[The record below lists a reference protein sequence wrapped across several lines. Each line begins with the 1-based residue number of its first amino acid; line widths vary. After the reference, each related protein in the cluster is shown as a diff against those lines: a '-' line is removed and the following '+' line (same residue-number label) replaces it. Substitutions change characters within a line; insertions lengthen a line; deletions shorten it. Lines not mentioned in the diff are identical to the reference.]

1 MSATSDRKSAAPDP
15 SQRDQTTTIGFNFEA
30 AAERFR
36 VAASAVSADDLDLL
50 TPCDG
55 WTIRDL
61 LDHAASG
68 PRFFAAIAGGDLSS
82 VTAIDID
89 TDDVWKGTVADD
101 LARLVEAWRDPTAW
115 EGETTVGEL
124 TLANAQWARVG
135 YDELVLHGWDLAAT
149 ILQIYEP
156 GTEELDV
163 IEPFIEE
170 TAAEPAAE
178 GLWGPSFSVEPAFS
192 RFERLLAL
200 SGRDPNWSPRSL
212 A

>member
-1 MSATSDRKSAAPDP
+1 MSATNDRDSPATDP
-15 SQRDQTTTIGFNFEA
+15 SPADQTTVVAFDFGP

-36 VAASAVSADDLDLL
+36 VAAIAVTPDDLDLP

-55 WTIRDL
+55 WTVRSL

-68 PRFFAAIAGGDLSS
+68 PRFFAAIAHGDLSS
-82 VTAIDID
+82 VAAVDID
-89 TDDVWKGTVADD
+89 TDGVWKDAVTDD
-101 LARLVEAWRDPTAW
+101 LARLVEAWRHPTAW
-115 EGETTVGEL
+115 DGETTVGEL

-149 ILQIYEP
+149 IGQTYEP

-170 TAAEPAAE
+170 AAAGPAVE
-178 GLWGPSFSVEPAFS
+178 GLWGPSLEVEPAAS

-200 SGRDPNWSPRSL
+200 SGRDPTWSSGRL

>member
-1 MSATSDRKSAAPDP
+1 MTARSDPESAATNP
-15 SQRDQTTTIGFNFEA
+15 SRTDQATVAFDFGP

-36 VAASAVSADDLDLL
+36 VAASAVTADDLDRP
-50 TPCDG
+50 TPCEG
-55 WTIRDL
+55 WTVRNL

-68 PRFFAAIAGGDLSS
+68 PRFFAAIADGDLSS
-82 VTAIDID
+82 ITAVAID
-89 TDDVWKGTVADD
+89 TDGVWKGAMADD

-115 EGETTVGEL
+115 DGETTVGEL
-124 TLANAQWARVG
+124 TFANEEWARIG

-149 ILQIYEP
+149 IGQPYEP

-170 TAAEPAAE
+170 AAARPTVE
-178 GLWGPSFSVEPAFS
+178 GLWGPSVDVEPASS
-192 RFERLLAL
+192 RFEQLLAL
-200 SGRDPNWSPRSL
+200 SGRDPNWPPRRI

>member
-1 MSATSDRKSAAPDP
+1 MSTTSDGESAATDP
-15 SQRDQTTTIGFNFEA
+15 SQTDQTTTVGFGFEA

-36 VAASAVSADDLDLL
+36 VAASAVATDDLDLL
-50 TPCDG
+50 TPCEG

-68 PRFFAAIAGGDLSS
+68 PRFFTAIAGGDPSS

-89 TDDVWKGTVADD
+89 TNDVWKGAVADD
-101 LARLVEAWRDPTAW
+101 LTLLVEAWRDPTAW

-124 TLANAQWARVG
+124 TLANAQWARIG

-149 ILQIYEP
+149 IGQPYEP

-163 IEPFIEE
+163 IEPFMEE
-170 TAAEPAAE
+170 TAAEPAAK
-178 GLWGPSFSVEPAFS
+178 GLWGPSFNVEPAFS

-200 SGRDPNWSPRSL
+200 SGRDPNWSPRRL

>member
-1 MSATSDRKSAAPDP
+1 MSATSDRESAATDP
-15 SQRDQTTTIGFNFEA
+15 SQTDQTTTVGFDFGP

-36 VAASAVSADDLDLL
+36 VAASAVTADDLERP
-50 TPCDG
+50 TPCEG
-55 WTIRDL
+55 WTVRDL

-89 TDDVWKGTVADD
+89 TDDVWKGAVADD
-101 LARLVEAWRDPTAW
+101 LARLVEVWRDPTAW

-124 TLANAQWARVG
+124 TLANSQWARVG

-149 ILQIYEP
+149 IVQIYEP
-156 GTEELDV
+156 GMEELDV

-170 TAAEPAAE
+170 TAAEPAVE
-178 GLWGPSFSVEPAFS
+178 GLWGASFNVEPAFS

-200 SGRDPNWSPRSL
+200 SGRDPNWSPRRL

>member
-1 MSATSDRKSAAPDP
+1 MSATSNPESAATGP
-15 SQRDQTTTIGFNFEA
+15 SPTDQTTMVAFDFEA

-36 VAASAVSADDLDLL
+36 VAAGAVTADDLDLL
-50 TPCDG
+50 TPCEG
-55 WTIRDL
+55 WTVRDL

-101 LARLVEAWRDPTAW
+101 LAGLVEAWRDPTAW

-149 ILQIYEP
+149 IVQIYEP

-163 IEPFIEE
+163 IEPFIQEA
-170 TAAEPAAE
+170 AAEPAAE
-178 GLWGPSFSVEPAFS
+178 GLWGPSFNVEPAYS

-200 SGRDPNWSPRSL
+200 SGRDPNWSPRRL